1 MSTHAEQKKLTRSW
15 IVLGAVTGILGVLA
29 YAGAV
34 AHLLPI
40 PNGLQMLLG
49 FAFGPLVTLAFI
61 GYYHFLKLHR
71 NSVVL
76 QAGTVFAVIAGTLVN
91 LMLVV
96 QSAIFLT
103 IPREARAEL
112 GLAFDGLNMVQLGM
126 DVSWDIYFSLA
137 MVLLGIAMLGHPRFG
152 RIWGA
157 VSILIGGGLL
167 VLNLATF
174 PIPPGEAESVDLG
187 PLAGLFYLFASVRM
201 WTSLRWVDQQLAD

>member
-1 MSTHAEQKKLTRSW
+1 MCADTPERKRLTKRW
-15 IVLGAVTGILGVLA
+15 IVWGVATGILGDLA
-29 YAGAV
+29 YTGAI
-34 AHLLPI
+34 APLPI
-40 PNGLQMLLG
+40 PNGLRMVLA
-49 FAFGPLVTLAFI
+49 FAFGPLISLAFI
-61 GYYHFLKLHR
+61 GYYHFLRLHR
-71 NSVVL
+71 NSVAL

-96 QSAIFLT
+96 QSAIFAT
-103 IPREARAEL
+103 VPAEARAEL

-137 MVLLGIAMLGHPRFG
+137 MILLGMAMLGHPRFG

-174 PIPPGEAESVDLG
+174 PIPPGEAESIDLG
-187 PLAGLFYLFASVRM
+187 PLSGLFYLVASIRI
-201 WTSLRWVDQQLAD
+201 WTSLGWVDEQLKE

>member
-1 MSTHAEQKKLTRSW
+1 MSSDTPEQKRLTKNW
-15 IVLGAVTGILGVLA
+15 IVLGVVAGILGDVA
-29 YAGAV
+29 YAGAI
-34 AHLLPI
+34 APLPI
-40 PNGLQMLLG
+40 PTGLRMLLG
-49 FAFGPLVTLAFI
+49 FAFGPLISLAFI
-61 GYYHFLKLHR
+61 GYYHFLRLYR
-71 NSVVL
+71 NSIAL

-103 IPREARAEL
+103 VPREARADL

-137 MVLLGIAMLGHPRFG
+137 MILLGIAMLGHPRFG

-157 VSILIGGGLL
+157 LSILIGGGLL

-174 PIPPGEAESVDLG
+174 PIPPGEAESLDLG
-187 PLAGLFYLFASVRM
+187 PVSGLYYLVASVRI